1 MLYADHEIPSL
12 VPAGGV
18 IRIDRDDLS
27 VFDAATLASFNGKP
41 VTDDHPDD
49 GVTPE
54 NWRELAVGVVQN
66 PRRGAGLDSDLLV
79 ADLLIT
85 HKDTIQAVRDGKREV
100 SCGYD
105 AEYEQIEPGR
115 ARQTTIIGNHVAL
128 VSRGR
133 CGSRCAI
140 QDKHQG
146 ESNMTSIKDKI
157 LAAFT
162 LGDKAALTKTLDEM
176 PADAASNAG
185 GGVHIHM
192 GAPAQPVIEKKTT
205 DAAMQGADGIKKMI
219 ADGIAEAMKALATKD
234 GDDEDEDEKK
244 KTEDADGDEDED
256 EGEGKTKDS
265 YADIVARAEII
276 APGFELPKLTK
287 DAKASPKKT
296 RDALCSCKRAAL
308 DEALKTSDADR
319 KKLLTKI
326 LGGVNPLKMTND
338 AANAA
343 FIAASEMI
351 AFAETSKMTSR
362 TKDGKPVMDAY
373 AKGGINRINQDF
385 WANRGK

>member
-1 MLYADHEIPSL
+1 
-12 VPAGGV
+12 
-18 IRIDRDDLS
+18 
-27 VFDAATLASFNGKP
+27 
-41 VTDDHPDD
+41 
-49 GVTPE
+49 
-54 NWRELAVGVVQN
+54 
-66 PRRGAGLDSDLLV
+66 
-79 ADLLIT
+79 
-85 HKDTIQAVRDGKREV
+85 
-100 SCGYD
+100 
-105 AEYEQIEPGR
+105 
-115 ARQTTIIGNHVAL
+115 
-128 VSRGR
+128 
-133 CGSRCAI
+133 
-140 QDKHQG
+140 
-146 ESNMTSIKDKI
+146 
-157 LAAFT
+157 
-162 LGDKAALTKTLDEM
+162 
-176 PADAASNAG
+176 
-185 GGVHIHM
+185 M